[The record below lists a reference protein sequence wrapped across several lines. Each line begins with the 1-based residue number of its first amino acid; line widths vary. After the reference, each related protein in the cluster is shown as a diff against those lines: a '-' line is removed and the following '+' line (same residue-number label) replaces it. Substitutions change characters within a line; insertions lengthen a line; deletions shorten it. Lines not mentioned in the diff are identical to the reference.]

1 VQEVFETCLGRVPD
15 ADMLVCVNLDSDAL
29 LGVAQLGADSDHAE
43 ASRLA
48 SAAAAL
54 FQGEVIAPEQ
64 DGGADGPITEAVIA
78 GEDTARIFLRFKN
91 RQDAA
96 IAYRIGRHADL
107 GMALATSRRT
117 LAELEDA
124 L

>member
-1 VQEVFETCLGRVPD
+1 MQEVLEACLGRVPD
-15 ADMLVCVNLDSDAL
+15 ADMLVCVDVDTDAL
-29 LGVAQLGADSDHAE
+29 LAVAQLGADSEHTE

-54 FQGEVIAPEQ
+54 FRGEVIAREQ
-64 DGGADGPITEAVIA
+64 DAGADGLITEAVIA

-91 RQDAA
+91 RPDAA
-96 IAYRIGRHADL
+96 IAYRVGRHADL

-117 LAELEDA
+117 LAELEGA